1 MDIEKLTVG
10 ELMQIGKLA
19 ARITDSWP
27 QEPAVTVA
35 HPFVGKYVICRC
47 YSAGVHAGYLVN
59 VNGEQVILKN
69 SRRLWYWKAKD
80 GLALSGVAQNG
91 LGHGCK
97 IDTLNPEIALTGVCE
112 IIPCSSQAQESI
124 HDYVS

>member
-35 HPFVGKYVICRC
+35 HPFVGKYVLCRC
-47 YSAGVHAGYLVN
+47 YSAGVHCGELVSLD
-59 VNGEQVILKN
+59 GDRAILRN
-69 SRRLWYWKAKD
+69 SRRLWYWKTKS
-80 GLALSGVAQNG
+80 GLALSGVAQHG
-91 LGHGCK
+91 LAK
-97 IDTLNPEIALTGVCE
+97 DSKVDTLNPEISLTGVIE
-112 IIPCSSQAQESI
+112 VIPCSEAARDSI
-124 HDYVS
+124 TNF